1 MPRIHERKVRF
12 QMSIQSWRTF
22 TQMELPSKSLERA
35 VHELSRLPGIG
46 RRSALRLALHLL
58 KQGPER
64 ILDLAEGMEQLAKN
78 TQFCRDCHAIADEAQ
93 CHICADDRRDRRSLC
108 VVEDIRDVLALENT
122 STHKGRYHVLG
133 GLISPM
139 DGMGPSDL
147 TVDELVR
154 RVEHEGI
161 EEVILALS
169 ATMEGDTTAF
179 YIYRK
184 LGDLPIRLTAIA
196 RGLPVGD
203 ALEYADEVTLSRS
216 FQQRVPF
223 ETTLQR

>member
-1 MPRIHERKVRF
+1 
-12 QMSIQSWRTF
+12 
-22 TQMELPSKSLERA
+22 MELPSKSLERA
-35 VHELSRLPGIG
+35 VQALSRLPGIG
-46 RRSALRLALHLL
+46 RRSALRLALHMLR
-58 KQGPER
+58 QGNDR
-64 ILDLAEGMEQLAKN
+64 ILDLSEALEDLATN
-78 TQFCRDCHAIADEAQ
+78 SQFCQKCHAISDQALCGICQDE
-93 CHICADDRRDRRSLC
+93 RRDLRSLC

-122 STHKGRYHVLG
+122 HAHRGRYHVLG

-147 TVDELVR
+147 TVEDLVQ
-154 RVEHEGI
+154 RVSDEGI

-203 ALEYADEVTLSRS
+203 ALEFADEVTLSRS

-223 ETTLQR
+223 ESTLNR

>member
-1 MPRIHERKVRF
+1 
-12 QMSIQSWRTF
+12 
-22 TQMELPSKSLERA
+22 
-35 VHELSRLPGIG
+35 
-46 RRSALRLALHLL
+46 
-58 KQGPER
+58 
-64 ILDLAEGMEQLAKN
+64 
-78 TQFCRDCHAIADEAQ
+78 
-93 CHICADDRRDRRSLC
+93 
-108 VVEDIRDVLALENT
+108 
-122 STHKGRYHVLG
+122 
-133 GLISPM
+133 M

-223 ETTLQR
+223 ETTFQR

>member
-1 MPRIHERKVRF
+1 
-12 QMSIQSWRTF
+12 
-22 TQMELPSKSLERA
+22 MELPSKSLERA
-35 VHELSRLPGIG
+35 VQALSRLPGIG
-46 RRSALRLALHLL
+46 RRSALRLALHMLR
-58 KQGPER
+58 QGSDR
-64 ILDLAEGMEQLAKN
+64 ILDLSEALKELATN
-78 TQFCRDCHAIADEAQ
+78 SQFCQKCHAISDQALCGICQDE
-93 CHICADDRRDRRSLC
+93 RRDLRSLC

-122 STHKGRYHVLG
+122 HAHRGRYHVLG

-147 TVDELVR
+147 TVEDLVQ
-154 RVEHEGI
+154 RVSDEGI

-203 ALEYADEVTLSRS
+203 ALEFADEVTLSRS

-223 ETTLQR
+223 ESTLNR

>member
-1 MPRIHERKVRF
+1 
-12 QMSIQSWRTF
+12 
-22 TQMELPSKSLERA
+22 MELPSKSLERA
-35 VHELSRLPGIG
+35 VQALSRLPGIG
-46 RRSALRLALHLL
+46 RRSALRLALHMLR
-58 KQGPER
+58 QGNDR
-64 ILDLAEGMEQLAKN
+64 ILDLSEALEDLATN
-78 TQFCRDCHAIADEAQ
+78 SQFCQKCHAISDQALCGICQDE
-93 CHICADDRRDRRSLC
+93 RRDLRSLC

-122 STHKGRYHVLG
+122 HAHRGRYHVLG

-139 DGMGPSDL
+139 DGMGPGDL
-147 TVDELVR
+147 TVDDLVQ
-154 RVEHEGI
+154 RVSDEGI

-203 ALEYADEVTLSRS
+203 ALEFADEVTLSRS

-223 ETTLQR
+223 ESTLNR

>member
-1 MPRIHERKVRF
+1 
-12 QMSIQSWRTF
+12 
-22 TQMELPSKSLERA
+22 MELPSKSLERA
-35 VHELSRLPGIG
+35 VQALSRLPGIG
-46 RRSALRLALHLL
+46 RRSALRLALHMLR
-58 KQGPER
+58 QGNDR
-64 ILDLAEGMEQLAKN
+64 ILDLSEALKDLATN
-78 TQFCRDCHAIADEAQ
+78 SQFCQKCHAISDQALCGICQDE
-93 CHICADDRRDRRSLC
+93 RRDLRSLC

-122 STHKGRYHVLG
+122 HAHRGRYHVLG

-139 DGMGPSDL
+139 DGMGPGDL
-147 TVDELVR
+147 TVDDLVQ
-154 RVEHEGI
+154 RVSDEGI

-203 ALEYADEVTLSRS
+203 ALEFADEVTLSRS

-223 ETTLQR
+223 ESTLNR

>member
-1 MPRIHERKVRF
+1 
-12 QMSIQSWRTF
+12 
-22 TQMELPSKSLERA
+22 MELPSKSLERA
-35 VHELSRLPGIG
+35 VQALSRLPGIG
-46 RRSALRLALHLL
+46 RRSALRLALHMLR
-58 KQGPER
+58 QGNDR
-64 ILDLAEGMEQLAKN
+64 ILDLSEALEELATN
-78 TQFCRDCHAIADEAQ
+78 SQFCQKCHAISDQALCGICQDE
-93 CHICADDRRDRRSLC
+93 RRDLRSLC

-122 STHKGRYHVLG
+122 HAHRGRYHVLG

-139 DGMGPSDL
+139 DGMGPGDL
-147 TVDELVR
+147 TVDDLVQ
-154 RVEHEGI
+154 RVSDEGI

-203 ALEYADEVTLSRS
+203 ALEFADEVTLSRS

-223 ETTLQR
+223 ESTLNR

>member
-1 MPRIHERKVRF
+1 
-12 QMSIQSWRTF
+12 
-22 TQMELPSKSLERA
+22 MELPSKSLERA
-35 VHELSRLPGIG
+35 VQALSRLPGIG
-46 RRSALRLALHLL
+46 RRSALRLALHMLR
-58 KQGPER
+58 QGNDR
-64 ILDLAEGMEQLAKN
+64 ILDLSEALEELATN
-78 TQFCRDCHAIADEAQ
+78 SQFCQKCHAISDQAL
-93 CHICADDRRDRRSLC
+93 CGICQDDRRDLRSLC

-122 STHKGRYHVLG
+122 HAHRGRYHVLG

-139 DGMGPSDL
+139 DGMGPGDL
-147 TVDELVR
+147 TVDDLVQ
-154 RVEHEGI
+154 RVSDEGI

-203 ALEYADEVTLSRS
+203 ALEFADEVTLSRS

-223 ETTLQR
+223 ESTLNR

>member
-1 MPRIHERKVRF
+1 M
-12 QMSIQSWRTF
+12 
-22 TQMELPSKSLERA
+22 
-35 VHELSRLPGIG
+35 
-46 RRSALRLALHLL
+46 ALHLL

-64 ILDLAEGMEQLAKN
+64 ILDLAEGMEHLAKN
-78 TQFCRDCHAIADEAQ
+78 TQFCQACHAIADEAV
-93 CHICADDRRDRRSLC
+93 CTICADARRDQRSLC

-122 STHKGRYHVLG
+122 SMHKGRYHVLG

-147 TVDELVR
+147 TVDELVQ
-154 RVEHEGI
+154 RVEQGGI

-169 ATMEGDTTAF
+169 STMEGDTTAF

-184 LGDLPIRLTAIA
+184 LGDLPITLTAIA

-203 ALEYADEVTLSRS
+203 SLEYADEVTLSRS

-223 ETTLQR
+223 ETTLKR

>member
-1 MPRIHERKVRF
+1 
-12 QMSIQSWRTF
+12 
-22 TQMELPSKSLERA
+22 MELPSKSLERA
-35 VHELSRLPGIG
+35 VNELSRLPGIG
-46 RRSALRLALHLL
+46 RRSALRLALHMLR
-58 KQGPER
+58 QGNDR
-64 ILDLAEGMEQLAKN
+64 ILDLSEALEDLATN
-78 TQFCRDCHAIADEAQ
+78 SQFCQKCHAISDQALCGICQDE
-93 CHICADDRRDRRSLC
+93 RRDLRSLC

-122 STHKGRYHVLG
+122 HAHRGRYHVLG

-147 TVDELVR
+147 TVEDLVQ
-154 RVEHEGI
+154 RVSDEGI

-203 ALEYADEVTLSRS
+203 ALEFADEVTLSRS

-223 ETTLQR
+223 ESTLNR

>member
-1 MPRIHERKVRF
+1 
-12 QMSIQSWRTF
+12 
-22 TQMELPSKSLERA
+22 MELPSKSLERA
-35 VHELSRLPGIG
+35 VQALSRLPGIG
-46 RRSALRLALHLL
+46 RRSALRLALHMLR
-58 KQGPER
+58 QGNDR
-64 ILDLAEGMEQLAKN
+64 ILDLSEALEELATN
-78 TQFCRDCHAIADEAQ
+78 SQFCQKCHAISDQALCGICLDE
-93 CHICADDRRDRRSLC
+93 RRHLRSLC

-122 STHKGRYHVLG
+122 HAHRGRYHVLG

-139 DGMGPSDL
+139 DGMGPGDL
-147 TVDELVR
+147 TVDDLVQ
-154 RVEHEGI
+154 RVSDEGI

-203 ALEYADEVTLSRS
+203 ALEFADEVTLSRS

-223 ETTLQR
+223 ESTLNR

>member
-1 MPRIHERKVRF
+1 
-12 QMSIQSWRTF
+12 
-22 TQMELPSKSLERA
+22 MELPSKSLERA
-35 VHELSRLPGIG
+35 VQALSRLPGIG
-46 RRSALRLALHLL
+46 RRSALRLALHMLR
-58 KQGPER
+58 QGNDR
-64 ILDLAEGMEQLAKN
+64 ILDLSEALEELATN
-78 TQFCRDCHAIADEAQ
+78 SQFCQKCHAISDQALCGICQDE
-93 CHICADDRRDRRSLC
+93 RRDLRSLC

-122 STHKGRYHVLG
+122 HAHRGRYHVLG

-139 DGMGPSDL
+139 DGMGPGDL
-147 TVDELVR
+147 TVDDLVQ
-154 RVEHEGI
+154 RVSEEGI

-203 ALEYADEVTLSRS
+203 ALEFADEVTLSRS

-223 ETTLQR
+223 ESTLNR

>member
-1 MPRIHERKVRF
+1 
-12 QMSIQSWRTF
+12 
-22 TQMELPSKSLERA
+22 MELPSKSLERA
-35 VHELSRLPGIG
+35 VQALSRLPGIG
-46 RRSALRLALHLL
+46 RRSALRLALHMLR
-58 KQGPER
+58 QGNDR
-64 ILDLAEGMEQLAKN
+64 ILDLSEALEDLATN
-78 TQFCRDCHAIADEAQ
+78 SQFCQKCHAISDQALCGICQDE
-93 CHICADDRRDRRSLC
+93 RRDLRSLC

-122 STHKGRYHVLG
+122 HAHRGRYHVLG

-139 DGMGPSDL
+139 DGMGPGDL
-147 TVDELVR
+147 TVDDLVQ
-154 RVEHEGI
+154 RVSDEGI

-169 ATMEGDTTAF
+169 ATLEGDTTAF

-203 ALEYADEVTLSRS
+203 ALEFADEVTLSRS

-223 ETTLQR
+223 ESTLNR

>member
-1 MPRIHERKVRF
+1 
-12 QMSIQSWRTF
+12 
-22 TQMELPSKSLERA
+22 MELPSKSLERA
-35 VHELSRLPGIG
+35 VQALSRLPGIG
-46 RRSALRLALHLL
+46 RRSALRLALHMLR
-58 KQGPER
+58 QGNDR
-64 ILDLAEGMEQLAKN
+64 ILDLSEALEELATN
-78 TQFCRDCHAIADEAQ
+78 SQFCQKCHAISDQALCGICQDE
-93 CHICADDRRDRRSLC
+93 RRDLRSLC

-122 STHKGRYHVLG
+122 HAHRGRYHVLG

-139 DGMGPSDL
+139 EGMGPGDL
-147 TVDELVR
+147 TVDDLVQ
-154 RVEHEGI
+154 RVSDEGI

-203 ALEYADEVTLSRS
+203 ALEFADEVTLSRS

-223 ETTLQR
+223 ESTLNR

>member
-1 MPRIHERKVRF
+1 
-12 QMSIQSWRTF
+12 
-22 TQMELPSKSLERA
+22 MELPSKSLERA
-35 VHELSRLPGIG
+35 VQALSRLPGIG
-46 RRSALRLALHLL
+46 RRSALRLALHMLR
-58 KQGPER
+58 QGNDR
-64 ILDLAEGMEQLAKN
+64 ILDLSEALEDLATN
-78 TQFCRDCHAIADEAQ
+78 SQFCQKCHAISDQELCGICQDE
-93 CHICADDRRDRRSLC
+93 RRDPRSLC

-122 STHKGRYHVLG
+122 HAHRGRYHVLG

-139 DGMGPSDL
+139 DGMGPGDL
-147 TVDELVR
+147 TVDDLVQ
-154 RVEHEGI
+154 RVSDEGI

-203 ALEYADEVTLSRS
+203 ALEFADEVTLSRS

-223 ETTLQR
+223 ESTLNR

>member
-1 MPRIHERKVRF
+1 
-12 QMSIQSWRTF
+12 
-22 TQMELPSKSLERA
+22 MELPSKSLERA
-35 VHELSRLPGIG
+35 VQALSRLPGIG
-46 RRSALRLALHLL
+46 RRSALRLALHMLR
-58 KQGPER
+58 QGNDR
-64 ILDLAEGMEQLAKN
+64 ILDLSEALEDLATN
-78 TQFCRDCHAIADEAQ
+78 SQFCQKCHAISDQALCGICQDE
-93 CHICADDRRDRRSLC
+93 RRDLRSLC

-122 STHKGRYHVLG
+122 HAHRGRYHVLG

-139 DGMGPSDL
+139 DGMGPGDL
-147 TVDELVR
+147 TVDDLVQ
-154 RVEHEGI
+154 RVSDEGI

-184 LGDLPIRLTAIA
+184 LGDLPIRLSAIA

-203 ALEYADEVTLSRS
+203 ALEFADEVTLSRS

-223 ETTLQR
+223 ESTLNR

>member
-1 MPRIHERKVRF
+1 
-12 QMSIQSWRTF
+12 
-22 TQMELPSKSLERA
+22 MELPSKSLERA
-35 VHELSRLPGIG
+35 VQALSRLPGIG
-46 RRSALRLALHLL
+46 RRSALRLALHMLR
-58 KQGPER
+58 QGNDR
-64 ILDLAEGMEQLAKN
+64 ILDLSEALEDLATN
-78 TQFCRDCHAIADEAQ
+78 SQFCQKCHAISDQALCGICQDE
-93 CHICADDRRDRRSLC
+93 RRDLRSLC

-122 STHKGRYHVLG
+122 HAHRGRYHVLG

-139 DGMGPSDL
+139 DGMGPGDL
-147 TVDELVR
+147 TVDDLVQ
-154 RVEHEGI
+154 RVSDEGI
-161 EEVILALS
+161 DEVILALS

-203 ALEYADEVTLSRS
+203 ALEFADEVTLSRS

-223 ETTLQR
+223 ESTLNR

>member
-1 MPRIHERKVRF
+1 
-12 QMSIQSWRTF
+12 
-22 TQMELPSKSLERA
+22 MELPSKSLERA
-35 VHELSRLPGIG
+35 VQALSRLPGIG
-46 RRSALRLALHLL
+46 RRSALRLALHMLR
-58 KQGPER
+58 QGNDR
-64 ILDLAEGMEQLAKN
+64 ILDLSEALEDLATN
-78 TQFCRDCHAIADEAQ
+78 SQFCQKCHAISDQARCGICQDE
-93 CHICADDRRDRRSLC
+93 RRDLRSLC

-122 STHKGRYHVLG
+122 HAHRGRYHVLG

-139 DGMGPSDL
+139 DGMGPGDL
-147 TVDELVR
+147 TVDDLVQ
-154 RVEHEGI
+154 RVSDEGI

-203 ALEYADEVTLSRS
+203 ALEFADEVTLSRS

-223 ETTLQR
+223 ESTLNR

>member
-1 MPRIHERKVRF
+1 
-12 QMSIQSWRTF
+12 
-22 TQMELPSKSLERA
+22 MELPSKSLERA
-35 VHELSRLPGIG
+35 VQALSRLPGIG
-46 RRSALRLALHLL
+46 RRSALRLALHMLR
-58 KQGPER
+58 QGNDR
-64 ILDLAEGMEQLAKN
+64 ILDLSEALEDLATN
-78 TQFCRDCHAIADEAQ
+78 SQFCQKCHAISDQAICGICQDE
-93 CHICADDRRDRRSLC
+93 RRDLRSLC

-122 STHKGRYHVLG
+122 HAHRGRYHVLG

-139 DGMGPSDL
+139 DGMGPGDL
-147 TVDELVR
+147 TVDDLVQ
-154 RVEHEGI
+154 RVSDEGI

-203 ALEYADEVTLSRS
+203 ALEFADEVTLSRS
-216 FQQRVPF
+216 FQQRVTF
-223 ETTLQR
+223 ESTLNR